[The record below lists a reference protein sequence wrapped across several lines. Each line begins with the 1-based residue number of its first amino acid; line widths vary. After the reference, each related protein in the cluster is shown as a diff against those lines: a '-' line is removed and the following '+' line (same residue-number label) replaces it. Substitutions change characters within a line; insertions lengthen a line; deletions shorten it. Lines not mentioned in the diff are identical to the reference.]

1 MKISSLLLAAALM
14 ITATSSQA
22 AWHGGRVTQINIG
35 YDGSTITFV
44 VEGWE
49 RTNCTCYAAWSNTM
63 CLNRSRA
70 SFKEEV
76 AMLYSA
82 RARGTVL
89 HANIDETSCQVVALY
104 EIGL

>member
-1 MKISSLLLAAALM
+1 MQIVSLVLAATLVL
-14 ITATSSQA
+14 TATSSHA
-22 AWHGGRVTQINIG
+22 AWHGGRVTQINVG

-44 VEGWE
+44 VEGWT
-49 RTNCTCYAAWSNTM
+49 RTDCSCYPAWSNTM
-63 CLNRSRA
+63 CLDRSRS

-89 HANIDETSCQVVALY
+89 HANIDEASCRVVALY
-104 EIGL
+104 EIG